1 VSEYVKICRHVGTGQ
16 RVSRVDIYE
25 YPREEWEAMS
35 NEEQE
40 KILNQLA
47 IEYLHERCE
56 CGAWVEEE

>member
-1 VSEYVKICRHVGTGQ
+1 MSEYVKICRHVGTGQ

>member
-1 VSEYVKICRHVGTGQ
+1 MSEYVKICRHVGTGQ

-47 IEYLHERCE
+47 IEYLYERCE

>member
-1 VSEYVKICRHVGTGQ
+1 MSEYVKICRHVGTGQ

-56 CGAWVEEE
+56 YGAWVEEE